1 LSANAIKSYEGG
13 INGSLEAVVPGKVV
27 RAVHPRRS
35 RRETRASTIR
45 SGDCSF
51 GPELWAQQTFRRP
64 ESGHLSRPSRRCCAQ
79 RRRKS
84 VVPPRS
90 RRPRVSPTFPAPC
103 TAVAVAASVVDAA
116 DAGAAAAADAD
127 AVAVAADAA
136 AAAAADADL
145 AGRLRRCAPE
155 CSDPGPEIRRH

>member
-1 LSANAIKSYEGG
+1 LEKRATRRSLSANAIKSYEGG

-35 RRETRASTIR
+35 RRETRASSIR

-103 TAVAVAASVVDAA
+103 TAVA
-116 DAGAAAAADAD
+116 
-127 AVAVAADAA
+127 AADAA
-136 AAAAADADL
+136 AAAAAAADADADL